1 MGTPESLW
9 CPAPEPLHLG
19 PDEVHVWR
27 ATLDLPLSWV
37 QTLQQTLAAEEQIR
51 AAQFRFPKD
60 RMHFIVAHG
69 LLRAILARYLRRES
83 HTLQFCYS
91 QYGKPSLDRE
101 CGSDALSF
109 SMTHSLGMALYAIT
123 RSRDIGI
130 DLEHIDTNVAC
141 NQIAER
147 FFSAYEVSMLR
158 EVPKQIQHEVF
169 FCCWTRKE
177 AYLKARGTGLSLAL
191 SQFDV
196 SVTPGGSVALLGTR
210 EEDQDIARW
219 SLHDLSPDFGYVA
232 ALAVEGHSCRLKCWQ
247 WPEVKEG

>member
-1 MGTPESLW
+1 MGTPKSLW
-9 CPAPEPLHLG
+9 CPAPEPLLLG

-37 QTLQQTLAAEEQIR
+37 QTLQQTLAPEEQIR

-60 RMHFIVAHG
+60 RMRYIVAHG
-69 LLRAILARYLRRES
+69 QLRAILARYLSRES

-101 CGSDALSF
+101 FGSDALSF
-109 SMTHSLGMALYAIT
+109 SMTHSLGMALYTIT

-158 EVPKQIQHEVF
+158 EVPKQIQHEAF

-196 SVTPGGSVALLGTR
+196 SVTPGGSVALLSTR

-219 SLHDLSPDFGYVA
+219 SLHDLSPDYGYVA